1 MKQFTSPIVV
11 GNDFRE
17 NREEGPDIV
26 GGKVIV
32 VNYNSD
38 IPVVHLTESQIE
50 FLEEGNV
57 IPHEDGTYYFQC
69 FVYKRL
75 GNTNLFEQHRMDK
88 IDLAKAGIDQEMIAD
103 MKSSFS
109 YKENIKNSIIGK

>member
-26 GGKVIV
+26 GGKVTV

-38 IPVVHLTESQIE
+38 IPIVHLTESQIE

-57 IPHEDGTYYFQC
+57 IPNIDGTYYFIPYVLKQ
-69 FVYKRL
+69 L
-75 GNTNLFEQHRMDK
+75 GDSNLFELHLLDK
-88 IDLAKAGIDQEMIAD
+88 IDMAKVGYTKEMLNEL
-103 MKSSFS
+103 KSSVS
-109 YKENIKNSIIGK
+109 NKDWGIE